1 MDNLFLSLRLGRR
14 LVGENP
20 IDVFERIRRL
30 LDVQNPRDLLRVEL
44 SDLLQVK
51 DKFGLVLVVARNVKD
66 AIFLDNRNPPEA
78 L

>member
-20 IDVFERIRRL
+20 IDVFQRIRRL

-51 DKFGLVLVVARNVKD
+51 DKLGLVLVVARNIKD
-66 AIFLDNRNPPEA
+66 AIFLDDRNPPEA